1 MAEKI
6 FQQLDNKSLAK
17 SREVESLWL
26 KFIDQRNYPWL
37 RIVNIPTILQNRN
50 TYMHL
55 AAQCGQTNMFE
66 MILNEEDNKNAK
78 NRFGVIPFSIACRKG
93 HLKIALILLK
103 KADDLKIDLSAKCEH
118 GSTAFYEACYN
129 GHLQI
134 VDMIMKSSVELNI
147 DLNTKHIEGTTAFQ
161 RACWYGHSETVE
173 IILKNSSNTK
183 IDLNIK
189 DDEGLTPFHYVCKEG
204 RDGSKKL
211 EDCIRIVDMMI
222 EQSEYVNL
230 DLKAKDNNGR
240 TGYQLAQKYRVTD
253 VVNLIKTK
261 MPCLDSGDLERF
273 NLVIVGDGA
282 CGKTSLLKLFSVR

>member
-1 MAEKI
+1 M
-6 FQQLDNKSLAK
+6 
-17 SREVESLWL
+17 
-26 KFIDQRNYPWL
+26 
-37 RIVNIPTILQNRN
+37 
-50 TYMHL
+50 
-55 AAQCGQTNMFE
+55 
-66 MILNEEDNKNAK
+66 KN
-78 NRFGVIPFSIACRKG
+78 
-93 HLKIALILLK
+93 L
-103 KADDLKIDLSAKCEH
+103 E
-118 GSTAFYEACYN
+118 
-129 GHLQI
+129 
-134 VDMIMKSSVELNI
+134 MIMKSSSELKI
-147 DLNTKHIEGTTAFQ
+147 ELNTKSIEGKTGFQ
-161 RACWYGHSETVE
+161 KACSLGHLEMAEMIV
-173 IILKNSSNTK
+173 KNSSNTK

-189 DDEGLTPFHYVCKEG
+189 DNEGLTPFHYVCKEG

-240 TGYQLAQKYRVTD
+240 TGYQLAQKYRVTE